1 MSAARAIALYRRF
14 FGRNPAQSELVT
26 VKQAAPLDGIVIGR
40 IERIIYV
47 PTGKRQ
53 GHIHKFKPGSQPR
66 LFVSDDGG
74 QFLPLGGSYKF
85 TSRGFVK

>member
-1 MSAARAIALYRRF
+1 MSAARAIALYQRF
-14 FGRNPAQSELVT
+14 FRRRPTQSELVT
-26 VKQAAPLDGIVIGR
+26 VRQPRALDGIVIGR

-53 GHIHKFKPGSQPR
+53 GHIHKFKPGNEPK
-66 LFVSDDGG
+66 LFISDDGA
-74 QFLPLGGSYKF
+74 QFLPIGGSYKF

>member
-14 FGRNPAQSELVT
+14 FGRPPRADELKTVTQS
-26 VKQAAPLDGIVIGR
+26 APVDGIVIGH

-53 GHIHKFKPGSQPR
+53 GHIHKFKPGSEPR
-66 LFVSDDGG
+66 LFISDDGNT
-74 QFLPLGGSYKF
+74 FLPLGGSYRF